1 MKIAYISDQF
11 LPQTA
16 TDTEQSLNMIAGLGN
31 RGAQVRLVVPRAPLK
46 PGPTAEELAR
56 YYQVPANF
64 EVQSYPMPT
73 WPRVLAKAGHALRA
87 VVTKLAGDADVLYTR
102 NLPLVVSAAAA
113 GLGPII
119 YETYRPWPDQ
129 NPALRVMLQQLAK
142 SGRLA
147 GLVLHSRLAADSFER
162 VGFPNERLLVAHN
175 AWDPK
180 KLEPVLSVDAARRQC
195 GLPQSGQVVTYAGRV
210 QQHKGIGLILEMARA
225 LPQVRFVIV
234 GSEGEGEMEAEA
246 APIANVEV
254 RPWLPFSEVVPYLY
268 ASDVLLIPPTLG
280 PLQTTGTT
288 VLPMKTFLYMATGRA
303 IFAGRTPDLL
313 EILKDGENACL
324 VPPDDAPAA
333 IEGLRALLADPA
345 RGREL
350 GAAARRKMDA
360 WTWDDRAQAVL
371 DFIANL

>member
-1 MKIAYISDQF
+1 VKIAYISDQF

-31 RGAQVRLVVPRAPLK
+31 RGAEVRLVVPREPLK
-46 PGPTAEELAR
+46 SGPTARDLAT

-64 EVQSYPMPT
+64 DVQSYPMPT

-87 VVTKLAGDADVLYTR
+87 VVTKLAGDADVIYTR
-102 NLPLVVSAAAA
+102 NLPLVIAAAAA

-129 NPALRVMLQQLAK
+129 NPALRVVLQQLAK
-142 SGRLA
+142 SNRLT
-147 GLVLHSRLAADSFER
+147 GLVLHSKLAADSFQR
-162 VGFPNERLLVAHN
+162 VGFSEEQLLVAHN

-180 KLEPVLSVDAARRQC
+180 KLEPVLSLDAARARC
-195 GLPQSGQVVTYAGRV
+195 DLPQDRQVVTYAGRI
-210 QQHKGIGLILEMARA
+210 QRHKGIGMILDMARA
-225 LPQVRFVIV
+225 LPDVQFVLV

-313 EILKDGENACL
+313 EVLEDGKNACL
-324 VPPDDAPAA
+324 VAPDDGAA
-333 IEGLRALLADPA
+333 ALEGLRSLLADPEG
-345 RGREL
+345 GRAL

-371 DFIANL
+371 EFIETL